1 MGTLSGE
8 LVDAPQEQSMT
19 EAIRLGVIVPSVNIV
34 VEEWYPRV
42 VPDGVSVHFARM
54 LIAEGTSMEK
64 IIQMDRED
72 GMRAIRQIAS
82 CRPHAVAYG
91 CTASSI
97 VQGHAFDERLRG
109 EIRHV
114 AGAPATTA
122 TDSIFAACQALAIK
136 RVTAISPYTEAVDAA
151 EHRFFAAGGIETI
164 AGAHL
169 GITDGFRLAEP
180 EPEAILDLA
189 LSAWDPRS
197 DGLVAACLNFRSHPV
212 IDALEARIGKPVVTS
227 TQAVLWHLLRLAGV
241 KTSIHGFGR
250 LLREH

>member
-82 CRPHAVAYG
+82 CWLH
-91 CTASSI
+91 
-97 VQGHAFDERLRG
+97 
-109 EIRHV
+109 
-114 AGAPATTA
+114 
-122 TDSIFAACQALAIK
+122 
-136 RVTAISPYTEAVDAA
+136 RV
-151 EHRFFAAGGIETI
+151 EHRPG
-164 AGAHL
+164 
-169 GITDGFRLAEP
+169 P
-180 EPEAILDLA
+180 
-189 LSAWDPRS
+189 
-197 DGLVAACLNFRSHPV
+197 CLR
-212 IDALEARIGKPVVTS
+212 
-227 TQAVLWHLLRLAGV
+227 
-241 KTSIHGFGR
+241 
-250 LLREH
+250 